1 MHTHLKSHVYTHTGV
16 THTIYMH
23 AWHVGKQAVYL
34 LMYLP
39 VTDIELG
46 TLPDPSLL
54 AGVAEFDTDQNKE
67 EQESTGAVAKLL
79 SQLKLKM
86 ARNHLHHL
94 W

>member
-1 MHTHLKSHVYTHTGV
+1 MHAHLKSHVYTHTGV
-16 THTIYMH
+16 THTTYTH
-23 AWHVGKQAVYL
+23 AWHVGKQAVDL

-39 VTDIELG
+39 VTDVELG

-79 SQLKLKM
+79 SQLKSKTDG
-86 ARNHLHHL
+86 
-94 W
+94 